1 VDDEETENGCGGVV
15 EVCEKKLHK
24 KSLKNIDSD
33 TKEDL
38 HSSKNNNNNLTN
50 NMSSAALAAAA
61 NGLPPDFN
69 MAAAFA
75 AAAAAGFTQN
85 ASLASMSPNS
95 AAAAAAQ
102 AASLSLGNFFQRPDF
117 NPMMHHPFA
126 QHPGLPY
133 QMHQNH
139 PGGFVNNVP
148 YEIATFLAANG
159 HCQLSLPFKLED
171 DGVVDKPEAELDEKH
186 LWDQFSECV
195 NEMII
200 TKSGRRMFPAF
211 KVKFKGLDKASK
223 YLIALD
229 IIPVDSNRYKFHNSK
244 WMIAGTGDPE
254 MPKPINVHPDSLA
267 NGEHWMTKGANF
279 HKIKVTNNITDRH
292 GYVSPFPKG
301 PTILNSMHKYQPRLH
316 IVRVK
321 DGKLTSSFTTFIF
334 PQTEF
339 IAVTAYQNEKVTQL
353 KIDHNPFAKGFRDT
367 GAGKRE
373 KKRHL
378 SGACYTGLSTGNNN
392 NNNHQHHFG
401 RHNDSQQ
408 GSLDGGSRAGSAN
421 GYRQYSESED
431 EDGPPLAKRPK
442 SQGSSSANTS
452 SGQDFDTPPPQSS
465 SNGKIKEDKKD
476 VVAPNAQD
484 IKSAHFAA
492 IKNVMGL
499 SPLERHR
506 MMRGMDG
513 GGPNGMPP
521 QPPPGMPFPFP
532 PHFNP
537 AAFMPYYHPNQSG
550 HGMPTNP
557 AELFAMHPMFMQ
569 QQLLRMAAAQNA
581 AAVSNA
587 NNHATQITISPRSAN
602 PPTPTQPITPIVT
615 TPTSSKKSPISKK
628 GGFDVND
635 LLN

>member
-1 VDDEETENGCGGVV
+1 
-15 EVCEKKLHK
+15 
-24 KSLKNIDSD
+24 
-33 TKEDL
+33 
-38 HSSKNNNNNLTN
+38 
-50 NMSSAALAAAA
+50 M
-61 NGLPPDFN
+61 
-69 MAAAFA
+69 
-75 AAAAAGFTQN
+75 
-85 ASLASMSPNS
+85 
-95 AAAAAAQ
+95 
-102 AASLSLGNFFQRPDF
+102 
-117 NPMMHHPFA
+117 
-126 QHPGLPY
+126 
-133 QMHQNH
+133 
-139 PGGFVNNVP
+139 
-148 YEIATFLAANG
+148 
-159 HCQLSLPFKLED
+159 
-171 DGVVDKPEAELDEKH
+171 
-186 LWDQFSECV
+186 
-195 NEMII
+195 
-200 TKSGRRMFPAF
+200 
-211 KVKFKGLDKASK
+211 
-223 YLIALD
+223 
-229 IIPVDSNRYKFHNSK
+229 
-244 WMIAGTGDPE
+244 
-254 MPKPINVHPDSLA
+254 
-267 NGEHWMTKGANF
+267 
-279 HKIKVTNNITDRH
+279 
-292 GYVSPFPKG
+292 
-301 PTILNSMHKYQPRLH
+301 
-316 IVRVK
+316 
-321 DGKLTSSFTTFIF
+321 
-334 PQTEF
+334 
-339 IAVTAYQNEKVTQL
+339 VTQL

-378 SGACYTGLSTGNNN
+378 SGACYTGLSTGNN

-476 VVAPNAQD
+476 VVAPNAQ
-484 IKSAHFAA
+484 
-492 IKNVMGL
+492 
-499 SPLERHR
+499 
-506 MMRGMDG
+506 
-513 GGPNGMPP
+513 
-521 QPPPGMPFPFP
+521 PPPGMPFPFP

-537 AAFMPYYHPNQSG
+537 AAFMPYYHPNQGG